1 VRDAATIDDYHPETV
16 YFERRLNA
24 FGPQALELEVAGIG
38 ARLEGLSSEQKSQ
51 LAARYGVF
59 ARRDASPAP
68 DLVVS
73 VRHADRTEFL
83 KLRVGGV
90 SETYRL
96 LTRFE
101 GEDLLAWSYEW
112 AALVRFDGHA
122 ATLAAASSDRAIF
135 DRCIENFLR
144 VAFAHLAL
152 ARGGV
157 LMHAAGVVRNGR
169 AYVFFGPS
177 GSGKTTTTLMSAGDL
192 VLSDDL
198 LMIVRDGAGFAAT
211 SVPFR
216 GLVTPGATTNSRYP
230 LAGLFRLVQ
239 DDRDFLEDLGR
250 PQAVGQIVQSLPFV
264 TDRAESAPRILDVV
278 SEMAFA
284 TPVKKLHFRKDPGF
298 WRIVENVGGSAAEA
312 P

>member
-1 VRDAATIDDYHPETV
+1 
-16 YFERRLNA
+16 
-24 FGPQALELEVAGIG
+24 
-38 ARLEGLSSEQKSQ
+38 
-51 LAARYGVF
+51 
-59 ARRDASPAP
+59 
-68 DLVVS
+68 
-73 VRHADRTEFL
+73 
-83 KLRVGGV
+83 
-90 SETYRL
+90 
-96 LTRFE
+96 
-101 GEDLLAWSYEW
+101 
-112 AALVRFDGHA
+112 
-122 ATLAAASSDRAIF
+122 
-135 DRCIENFLR
+135 
-144 VAFAHLAL
+144 
-152 ARGGV
+152 
-157 LMHAAGVVRNGR
+157 VRNGR